1 MATASFD
8 GPDAG
13 SLPSP
18 WVTVQNGPVATIV
31 SNVAACSTTAQEGC
45 AIWDGDET
53 FTADQVAE
61 VVIAAI
67 GVDSYMGPA
76 VRGDPAGPDYYG
88 FYADS
93 GNQFLVR
100 VDGGTYTALA
110 SRSVTTS
117 VNDILRLE
125 VEGTTLRAYVNG
137 TLWTSLTDSAIAN
150 GTPGILSWGNNNST
164 RVNDWVGNSL
174 DNVTLTPSPATAP
187 ATAPAPTLVLGSVS
201 ISPAHA
207 PAVATAPAP
216 TVLAGGAPQYARPA
230 SDVSIGAWTTDTGS
244 TSNLYAAIDE
254 TTASDADFIR
264 SELSPSASVCTIA
277 LGSLTDPVSS
287 SGHIVR
293 YRYGK
298 DPADSAQ
305 IDLTVRL
312 RQGASTIA
320 TWTHTD
326 ISTTLA
332 TAEQTLSGAEAD
344 SITDYADLR
353 IQFEASQV

>member
-18 WVTVQNGPVATIV
+18 WVTVQNGPVASII
-31 SNVAACSTTAQEGC
+31 SNVAACATDSVEGA
-45 AIWDGDET
+45 AIWDGGET
-53 FTADQVAE
+53 FNSNQVAQ

-76 VRGDPAGPDYYG
+76 VRGNPSGPDYYG

-93 GNQFLVR
+93 GNQYIVR
-100 VDGGTYTALA
+100 VDNGTYTALA
-110 SRSVTTS
+110 SRSVTTAI
-117 VNDILRLE
+117 NDILRLE

-137 TLWTSLTDSAIAN
+137 TLWTSLTDSALTGGN
-150 GTPGILSWGNNNST
+150 PGILSWGNNNST

-174 DNVTLTPSPATAP
+174 AAVTLTPSPASAP
-187 ATAPAPTLVLGSVS
+187 ATAPAPSIVLGSVTL
-201 ISPAHA
+201 SPAHA

-216 TVLAGGAPQYARPA
+216 TVLAGGTPQYARPS

-244 TSNLYAAIDE
+244 ISNLYAAIDE
-254 TTASDADFIR
+254 TSANDADFIR
-264 SELSPSASVCTIA
+264 SEGSPVASVCTIA
-277 LGSLTDPVSS
+277 LSSVTDPVSS
-287 SGHIVR
+287 SGHIHR
-293 YRYGK
+293 YRYAK
-298 DPADSAQ
+298 DVADSGR

-312 RQGASTIA
+312 LQDATLIA

-326 ISTTLA
+326 ISTTPT
-332 TAEQTLSGAEAD
+332 TAVQTLSGAEAD
-344 SITDYADLR
+344 SVTDYADLR
-353 IQFEASQV
+353 IQFEANQV